1 MGTSASS
8 KGPKSTS
15 PLVPPWADDE
25 PAKPLPA
32 PDGQRFRGFRTEFGR
47 AAAGAGVQALRSAL
61 GKYAR
66 DATGGSSY
74 GPRRF
79 GPAYSS
85 GAALAETLSD
95 LASGGTGQTAT
106 GVDLSGLAG
115 QPIDVAAQEI
125 ARALA
130 PENADADRVTAAIQ
144 EALAEALPEAEVFD
158 PATLTSDQLV
168 QILVEFFSRILFQ
181 EITNTAGDA
190 WNKAPDA
197 RHTTQTET
205 DLLEL
210 IRVVVD
216 KHFSPR
222 LAAGLGKATRA
233 EFARL
238 ERAAMD
244 EVWREWE
251 TLP

>member
-1 MGTSASS
+1 MGTSSSS
-8 KGPKSTS
+8 KGPKSAS

-25 PAKPLPA
+25 SAKPLPA
-32 PDGQRFRGFRTEFGR
+32 PVGQRFRGFRTEFGR
-47 AAAGAGVQALRSAL
+47 AAAGGGVAALRSAL

-66 DATGGSSY
+66 EATGGSSY

-79 GPAYSS
+79 GPAYRS
-85 GAALAETLSD
+85 GASLVETLSD
-95 LASGGTGQTAT
+95 LASGGTGKAAS
-106 GVDLSGLAG
+106 GVDLSDLAG

-130 PENADADRVTAAIQ
+130 PQNADADRVAAAIQ
-144 EALAEALPEAEVFD
+144 EALAEVLPEAEVFD
-158 PATLTSDQLV
+158 PATLTNDQLI

-197 RHTTQTET
+197 QHTTQTEA

-216 KHFSPR
+216 KHFSPS
-222 LAAGLGKATRA
+222 LTKGLRKTTRA

>member
-25 PAKPLPA
+25 PGKSLPA
-32 PDGQRFRGFRTEFGR
+32 PEGQRFRSFRTEFGR
-47 AAAGAGVQALRSAL
+47 AAAGGGVGVLQSAL

-66 DATGGSSY
+66 EATGGSSY
-74 GPRRF
+74 GPRRY
-79 GPAYSS
+79 GPAYVS
-85 GAALAETLSD
+85 GASLAETLSD
-95 LASGGTGQTAT
+95 LASGGTGQTAS
-106 GVDLSGLAG
+106 GVDLSGVAG

-130 PENADADRVTAAIQ
+130 PENADADRISAAIQ
-144 EALAEALPEAEVFD
+144 EALVEVLPEAEVFD
-158 PATLTSDQLV
+158 PTTLTSDQLV

-190 WNKAPDA
+190 WKKAPDA
-197 RHTTQTET
+197 QHATQTEA

-216 KHFSPR
+216 KHFSQR
-222 LAAGLGKATRA
+222 LTEALGRATRA
-233 EFARL
+233 EFTRL

-244 EVWREWE
+244 EIWREWE
-251 TLP
+251 ALP